1 VATFERVV
9 FAKYRTAYGAIKN
22 VVRDNA
28 TKPLDYFKSRE
39 NFVKDNIDRLS
50 GIILLIEG
58 YISIELLT
66 KLKNIKD
73 HRNYIAHG
81 KRDVAPPAIEFT
93 LQDMAK
99 ILDEVIDEIEG

>member
-1 VATFERVV
+1 VV

-50 GIILLIEG
+50 GICIVRQ
-58 YISIELLT
+58 
-66 KLKNIKD
+66 K
-73 HRNYIAHG
+73 
-81 KRDVAPPAIEFT
+81 
-93 LQDMAK
+93 
-99 ILDEVIDEIEG
+99 